1 MPFQTNTIQSNH
13 IVDDFLNYL
22 NAVHCPPMP
31 LNGTT
36 LTFELNLQDF
46 GRGVGVGVVTCARA
60 TLSAYMGSKNDVG
73 GDKMCSVNLPTLCEY
88 KTYWELVKHDAQHQ
102 KQNKQKNKKNKKN
115 PTCRTNCMY
124 SNVIPHHKV
133 VRFFIILQSRWL
145 WRLTNY
151 GFLRWELVKQLKH
164 LIEDL
169 VIYFISNKTM
179 SILMT
184 CMDKGSWK
192 NNKINMFIKC
202 CTTLQWPV
210 NYWNME
216 V

>member
-88 KTYWELVKHDAQHQ
+88 KTY
-102 KQNKQKNKKNKKN
+102 
-115 PTCRTNCMY
+115 
-124 SNVIPHHKV
+124 
-133 VRFFIILQSRWL
+133 
-145 WRLTNY
+145 
-151 GFLRWELVKQLKH
+151 
-164 LIEDL
+164 
-169 VIYFISNKTM
+169 
-179 SILMT
+179 
-184 CMDKGSWK
+184 
-192 NNKINMFIKC
+192 
-202 CTTLQWPV
+202 
-210 NYWNME
+210 
-216 V
+216 